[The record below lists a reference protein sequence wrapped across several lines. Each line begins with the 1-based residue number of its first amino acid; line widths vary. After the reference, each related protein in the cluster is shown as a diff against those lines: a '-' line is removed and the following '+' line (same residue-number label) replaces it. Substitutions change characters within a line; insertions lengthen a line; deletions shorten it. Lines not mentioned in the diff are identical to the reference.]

1 MAFSF
6 FSLFFRR
13 ARHNRILTLFF
24 PLLLP
29 SSPTPPT
36 PPAPP
41 APNPPN
47 SRSYFISFI
56 SLRWLTLGCKPV
68 QQSSLK
74 TQRSKILKDRIN
86 RHKRISDA
94 NVDFHICHSV
104 VIKRATIVEGAEERG
119 NFEMRDDFHE
129 TLMPPPS
136 PFYRRFFP
144 PEKAASAAV

>member
-13 ARHNRILTLFF
+13 AHHNRILMLFF
-24 PLLLP
+24 LFFYPPHTPNP
-29 SSPTPPT
+29 SRPSHPQ
-36 PPAPP
+36 
-41 APNPPN
+41 PPN

-104 VIKRATIVEGAEERG
+104 MIKRATIVEGAEERG

>member
-6 FSLFFRR
+6 FFSLFWR
-13 ARHNRILTLFF
+13 AHHNRILMLFF
-24 PLLLP
+24 LFFYPPPPPPP
-29 SSPTPPT
+29 SQ
-36 PPAPP
+36 
-41 APNPPN
+41 PPN

-86 RHKRISDA
+86 RHNRISDA